1 MFATGYGVKVNNA
14 PTDLSELVR
23 FVTAASQWIRA
34 DPVETRWLNHV
45 LAGAKIQKFERND
58 FRFEANSDKKFYSVR
73 NSFTRLR
80 RSPRLFL
87 EFFLHPTF
95 KSRGFRT
102 PSRIR
107 SVPIAS
113 TYRYIYVRTCVSFT
127 LRRRVLRALECFLRG
142 ENADIRYVRIV
153 FDSEWG
159 GGNALAES
167 STPRGRVARV
177 CRRQKPHSEFR
188 RTCPV
193 ARRRA
198 LVVREKAT

>member
-159 GGNALAES
+159 GTRS
-167 STPRGRVARV
+167 
-177 CRRQKPHSEFR
+177 
-188 RTCPV
+188 
-193 ARRRA
+193 RRA
-198 LVVREKAT
+198 RPPGDALRACVVAKNRIRSFGARARSRGGVRSWFGRKPRK